1 MKQTMTITRWIYNE
15 KNSEFNNNIVIVD
28 ETKGTV
34 EIEVVKV
41 VKETDRAMNITTFD
55 DEMNIISLWIPRTQI
70 KEATFEIKTLEANK
84 NNYTEFAKF
93 DSAVK
98 AEKAASQL
106 KAEGKKAFVKYVK
119 NDCIVMVAV

>member
-1 MKQTMTITRWIYNE
+1 MKQTMAITRWIYNE
-15 KNSEFNNNIVIVD
+15 KNTELKNDIAIIEEN
-28 ETKGTV
+28 KGTV

-41 VKETDRAMNITTFD
+41 VKETERAINITTFD
-55 DEMNIISLWIPRTQI
+55 NEMNIISIWLPRTQI
-70 KEATFEIKTLEANK
+70 KDATFEIKTLEAKK

-106 KAEGKKAFVKYVK
+106 KAEGKKAFVKYIK
-119 NDCIVMVAV
+119 NDCIVMVAA